1 MATAQHNMVAGG
13 VVVDGETMSA
23 DITSKAVEMEGH
35 TVAGVQI
42 YSSSTGDRA
51 GTIYVQES
59 NDDTN
64 WVNIQ
69 LNDDTLTTSTDIPV
83 TASTEVSK
91 LYNLAGLGC
100 RFLRVKFSSSSGS
113 TGTLTVYINKKK

>member
-1 MATAQHNMVAGG
+1 M
-13 VVVDGETMSA
+13 
-23 DITSKAVEMEGH
+23 
-35 TVAGVQI
+35 QI

-64 WVNIQ
+64 WVAIQ

-83 TASTEVSK
+83 VASTEVSK

-100 RFLRVKFSSSSGS
+100 RFLRVIFTTSAGT
-113 TGTLTVYINKKK
+113 TGTLRVWINKKK